1 MNIENSENIMAVDG
15 QCRDKSRELSRKY
28 HGFRKRPT
36 TNHGFSFSLMTTLF
50 LLLLSLQ
57 AVLSDSD
64 EPSKKGKVAIA
75 TLVTTS
81 TYIPGALVL
90 AESLNK
96 VQAKGEMVLLWVGPE
111 DDPRS
116 DLTPEH
122 IQQLEK
128 YWDRTIQLSKKDK
141 TYTECKISAQHR
153 ALMETNPQ
161 LKSLDRYW
169 GTCSKFA
176 VWGLTDYDVVVYM
189 DADSVAFNNF
199 DFVFDYLDDSPD
211 GKSYSFAA
219 HGVPECWDTDPPSF
233 HECNFYT
240 AFFVLKPLPHIQN
253 YFQGLA
259 DQHMLAE
266 GEITLLNQ
274 VISHWRPLPRY
285 TLSAQ
290 TEAVRPVDPATGK
303 MDSRLAKVYDFAGSP
318 DNKPW
323 MSYWLAKEKKD
334 PNWHAYF
341 GSMRPGTEGYE
352 RYQVPQIVWN
362 GFYDAVLEKE
372 GGDASNNPQ
381 KEEL

>member
-1 MNIENSENIMAVDG
+1 MLLI
-15 QCRDKSRELSRKY
+15 
-28 HGFRKRPT
+28 T
-36 TNHGFSFSLMTTLF
+36 

-57 AVLSDSD
+57 DSVVLSDG
-64 EPSKKGKVAIA
+64 ETTGEKKVAIA

-90 AESLNK
+90 AESLKK
-96 VQAKGEMVLLWVGPE
+96 VNAQGEKVLLWVGPE

-116 DLTPEH
+116 DLTAEH
-122 IQQLEK
+122 IRQLER
-128 YWDRTIQLSKKDK
+128 YWDKTIQLSKKDNS
-141 TYTECKISAQHR
+141 YSECKVSAEHR
-153 ALMETNPQ
+153 VLMMEENPQ

-176 VWGLTDYDVVVYM
+176 VWGLTDYDVVAYM

-199 DFVFDYLDDSPD
+199 DFVFDYLDNAED
-211 GKSYSFAA
+211 GTPFNFAA
-219 HGVPECWDTDPPSF
+219 HGVPECWDTDPPAF

-240 AFFVLKPLPHIQN
+240 AFFVLKPMPHIQA
-253 YFQGLA
+253 YFQEMA
-259 DQHMLAE
+259 DQHTLAE

-274 VISHWRPLPRY
+274 VISRWRPLPRY
-285 TLSAQ
+285 TLTAQ
-290 TEAVRPVDPATGK
+290 TEAVRPVNPARGNK

-318 DNKPW
+318 ENKPW

-341 GSMRPGTEGYE
+341 GSMRPGTELYE

-362 GFYDAVLEKE
+362 EFYDGVLKKE
-372 GGDASNNPQ
+372 GKTTKGSSNNQ
-381 KEEL
+381 HQQLKEEL

>member
-1 MNIENSENIMAVDG
+1 MATDG
-15 QCRDKSRELSRKY
+15 QCRDKSRELSRRD
-28 HGFRKRPT
+28 GFGNRRQT
-36 TNHGFSFSLMTTLF
+36 IYGFSMSLVITLF

-57 AVLSDSD
+57 AVISAD
-64 EPSKKGKVAIA
+64 ETTKEGKVAIA

-96 VQAKGEMVLLWVGPE
+96 VNAKGEKVLLWVGPE

-128 YWDRTIQLSKKDK
+128 YWDKTIQLSKKDK
-141 TYTECKISAQHR
+141 NYSECKVSAQHR
-153 ALMETNPQ
+153 ALMETNPK

-199 DFVFDYLDDSPD
+199 DSVFDYLDNSPD
-211 GKSYSFAA
+211 GTSYSFAA

-233 HECNFYT
+233 RECNFYT
-240 AFFVLKPLPHIQN
+240 AFFVIKPLPHIGE

-274 VISHWRPLPRY
+274 VIQHWRPLPRY

-290 TEAVRPVDPATGK
+290 TEAVRPVDPKTGK
-303 MDSRLAKVYDFAGSP
+303 MDSRLAKVYDFAGQPS
-318 DNKPW
+318 NKPW
-323 MSYWLAKEKKD
+323 ISYWLSKEKKD

-362 GFYDAVLEKE
+362 QLYDQILEKE
-372 GGDASNNPQ
+372 GGSVIGDNNNPEQ
-381 KEEL
+381 QPKEEL